1 MRVVLFVI
9 TCGDFGGT
17 IVYNAPMSIF
27 FTAFIGVLA
36 AVVVLATVAWFVL
49 KLSRRPAE
57 DKTFQPFLQLQQ
69 ELHNLHTTLQDQIQS
84 LSGQMNDQMKQNA
97 RFLQENQQSY
107 RQVMGDVQHRLGVL
121 QQATQSMMDI
131 GKDISSLHDI
141 LRAPKLRG
149 GMGEFLLAELLRQ
162 ILPEDHF
169 SLQYR
174 FRNGSQVDA
183 IIRLGDGLISVD
195 AKFPLENFKRLLEAG
210 SDEKQAEARKVF
222 LKDVKK
228 HIDDISVRYILP
240 EEGTFEFALMYIPSE
255 SVYYEIIIKD
265 DSPAE
270 SLSSYAM
277 KKKVI
282 PVSPNSFYAY
292 LQAIVRG
299 LKGMRIER
307 SAQIILES
315 LGQLEVDLEQC
326 VTDFEKIGGH
336 LMHARSAYEKTE
348 QRFHKVQNRLSALEQ
363 HQGQVAA
370 PVAKEIGQEPG
381 V

>member
-1 MRVVLFVI
+1 MTVVIAALF
-9 TCGDFGGT
+9 
-17 IVYNAPMSIF
+17 F
-27 FTAFIGVLA
+27 FAGVWL
-36 AVVVLATVAWFVL
+36 L
-49 KLSRRPAE
+49 RRASKHPSDE
-57 DKTFQPFLQLQQ
+57 KTFQSFLQLQQ
-69 ELHNLHTTLQDQIQS
+69 ELHNLQNSLQGQMHA
-84 LSGQMNDQMKQNA
+84 LSGQFNDQMKQNTQ
-97 RFLQENQQSY
+97 FLQENQQNY
-107 RQVMGDVQHRLGVL
+107 RQIMGDVQHRLGVL

-183 IIRLGDGLISVD
+183 VIQLGEGLISVD
-195 AKFPLENFKRLLEAG
+195 AKFPLENFKRILGADG
-210 SDEKQAEARKVF
+210 VEKQAEARKSF
-222 LKDVKK
+222 WKDVKK
-228 HIDDISVRYILP
+228 HIDDISAKYILP
-240 EEGTFEFALMYIPSE
+240 EEKTFDFALMYIPSE
-255 SVYYEIIIKD
+255 SIYYETIIKD
-265 DSPAE
+265 DAQNE
-270 SLSSYAM
+270 SLSSYAI
-277 KKKVI
+277 KRKVI

-326 VTDFEKIGGH
+326 LLDFEKIGGH
-336 LMHARSAYEKTE
+336 LAHARTAYEKTE
-348 QRFHKVQNRLSALEQ
+348 QRFHKLQNRLNVMEQ
-363 HQGQVAA
+363 HQVQAVSVS
-370 PVAKEIGQEPG
+370 PKDIVHEIGS
-381 V
+381 

>member
-1 MRVVLFVI
+1 
-9 TCGDFGGT
+9 
-17 IVYNAPMSIF
+17 MSASLLILTTVAI
-27 FTAFIGVLA
+27 TAFVFFA
-36 AVVVLATVAWFVL
+36 AAWFL
-49 KLSRRPAE
+49 RRAAKHSSD
-57 DKTFQPFLQLQQ
+57 DKAFQPFLQLQQ
-69 ELHNLHTTLQDQIQS
+69 ELHNLQNVLQGQMQS
-84 LSGQMNDQMKQNA
+84 LSGQVSEQMKHNTQ
-97 RFLQENQQSY
+97 FLQENQQSY
-107 RQVMGDVQHRLGVL
+107 RQIMGDVQHRLGVL

-183 IIRLGDGLISVD
+183 VIQLGEGLISVD
-195 AKFPLENFKRLLEAG
+195 AKFPLENFKRILEPG
-210 SDEKQAEARKVF
+210 SDEKQAEARKSF
-222 LKDVKK
+222 WRDVKK
-228 HIDDISVRYILP
+228 HIDDISVKYILP
-240 EEGTFEFALMYIPSE
+240 EEKTFDFALMYIPSE
-255 SVYYEIIIKD
+255 SIYYETIIKD
-265 DSPAE
+265 DAQNE
-270 SLSSYAM
+270 SLSSYAI
-277 KKKVI
+277 KHKVI

-326 VTDFEKIGGH
+326 LTDFEKVGVH
-336 LMHARSAYEKTE
+336 LAHARTAYEKTE
-348 QRFHKVQNRLSALEQ
+348 QRFHKLQNRLNVMEQ

-370 PVAKEIGQEPG
+370 ASPKEIIQETE

>member
-1 MRVVLFVI
+1 
-9 TCGDFGGT
+9 
-17 IVYNAPMSIF
+17 MSIF